1 MPAVGASA
9 FGFNG
14 TSRGLLESL
23 GFVEEGRRRKFMFV
37 DGEYR
42 DMVHYGL
49 LRAEWDDR
57 A

>member
-1 MPAVGASA
+1 VPAVGASA